1 MAGHSVQPD
10 IPPEGLTVLKVP
22 EDDPSVDILFVHG
35 FTGHPYL
42 TWRHKHG
49 THESQDETQN
59 DAEPPSKSRKL
70 HFFSKPYE
78 NHVVYWPI
86 DLLPTTIPGAR
97 IMTYGYN
104 TNLRNKFFGP
114 PPSRNSV
121 YDIAW
126 DMLVAVEATRRTA
139 PDRPILFVAH
149 SLGGIVVKEMLRRSY
164 RCGRGNEH
172 LRQVASSTI
181 GVMFFGTPHSGT
193 DPRGLLLHTLEILI
207 RGLGWT
213 LNKHVLDALLP
224 SSERLRDLRDDF
236 GPVAQEHGWVIHS
249 FQEQF
254 GVRFTAGA
262 GGSKV
267 VEDTSSYLGCPSIEV
282 TQHIASNHMDMCRFP
297 SLNDTEYRKVAAAL
311 DRMVER
317 SGSSRKG
324 PNSHGE
330 EAPPALTPQRCR
342 GLLESLEFDHM
353 GDRQANIKRAHH
365 KTCKWFFG
373 HQAYKNW
380 MDENKVPEHNGVLWI
395 RGNPGTGKS
404 TLLKYLLERT
414 KSPAKRGVG
423 DSKPKK
429 IISFFFHARGND
441 LEKSTAGMYRH
452 LIQQLLHKA
461 SDAKLLNIWSRLD
474 DLGLTTAAN
483 PRWTIDRLKDLLQA
497 SILEMSCPIICFI
510 DALDECDEYEIRDML
525 SYFSNL
531 GQYVHEEGG
540 LLQLCLSSRHY
551 PHITIENSLPLTLEG
566 QEGHSQDIVDYLK
579 SELHIGNSK
588 LAQTIRHE
596 MLERASG
603 IFMWVVLVVQIL
615 NKEFDDGNIHALRR
629 KLNEIPSDL
638 HELFQKILTRDKRN
652 TDQLLLCIQWV
663 LFSKRP
669 LSPEELYFAILSRSD
684 DNESLL
690 SHAWEQEEI
699 TRDDIRKFIVSSS
712 KGLAEVTL
720 SKKPTAQFIHESV
733 RDYLLRDEGLSKVWP
748 GLGKD
753 FSWTSHDV
761 LKICCLNYINTM
773 GAETGIT
780 DLESDVPKAPR
791 RQTRVPKLFE
801 ILAKKFPFLEYALQN
816 IFYHSD
822 LAQSGGVCQI
832 QFLKSFPRE
841 RWIRLDNGISR
852 YRSREH
858 TLAATLLYILA
869 EKNAANLIRVLPERF
884 TCVEYFN
891 EPGTERY
898 GPPLVAAIAHGSHEA
913 IAQLLLS
920 DAELSQHCNPSFIQ
934 EVSPSTE
941 GQRNRRRQNLSL
953 EWRPKNK
960 AGARSMLYYLLY
972 YAHPPYVAYFL
983 ELGCKHTSKST
994 GHLTSERRAVRE
1006 AAPQHIHLRSVQT
1019 ETTRPECLRL
1029 RAGEATAVNEARPKD
1044 GLEAVVR
1051 VRPQVAVVGIGSTAC
1066 RNAS

>member
-1 MAGHSVQPD
+1 
-10 IPPEGLTVLKVP
+10 
-22 EDDPSVDILFVHG
+22 
-35 FTGHPYL
+35 
-42 TWRHKHG
+42 
-49 THESQDETQN
+49 
-59 DAEPPSKSRKL
+59 
-70 HFFSKPYE
+70 
-78 NHVVYWPI
+78 
-86 DLLPTTIPGAR
+86 
-97 IMTYGYN
+97 
-104 TNLRNKFFGP
+104 
-114 PPSRNSV
+114 
-121 YDIAW
+121 
-126 DMLVAVEATRRTA
+126 
-139 PDRPILFVAH
+139 
-149 SLGGIVVKEMLRRSY
+149 
-164 RCGRGNEH
+164 
-172 LRQVASSTI
+172 
-181 GVMFFGTPHSGT
+181 MFFGTPHSGA
-193 DPRGLLLHTLEILI
+193 DPRGLLLHTLEVLI

-254 GVRFTAGA
+254 GARFTAGV

-282 TQHIASNHMDMCRFP
+282 TQHIASNHMDMCRFS

-311 DRMVER
+311 ERMVER
-317 SGSSRKG
+317 SGVSREG
-324 PNSHGE
+324 SNSHGE
-330 EAPPALTPQRCR
+330 EALPASTSERCR
-342 GLLESLEFDHM
+342 CLLEFLEFNHM

-365 KTCKWFFG
+365 KTCKWFFR

-404 TLLKYLLERT
+404 TLMKYLLERT
-414 KSPAKRGVG
+414 KSPAKRGVA
-423 DSKPKK
+423 DSKPRK
-429 IISFFFHARGND
+429 IISFFFHARGNG

-452 LIQQLLHKA
+452 LIQQLLHNA
-461 SDAKLLNIWSRLD
+461 SDTKLLDIWSRLD
-474 DLGLTTAAN
+474 DPGLTTTAN

-497 SILEMSCPIICFI
+497 SILEMSCPITCFI

-525 SYFSNL
+525 SFFSNL
-531 GQYVHEEGG
+531 GEYVHEDGG
-540 LLQLCLSSRHY
+540 LVQLCLSSRHY
-551 PHITIENSLPLTLEG
+551 PHITIEKSLSLTLEG

-579 SELHIGNSK
+579 SELHIGSSK

-638 HELFQKILTRDKRN
+638 HELFQKILTRDERN
-652 TDQLLLCIQWV
+652 LDQLLLCIQWV

-669 LSPEELYFAILSRSD
+669 LSPEELYFAILSKSD

-712 KGLAEVTL
+712 KGLVEVTS

-733 RDYLLRDEGLSKVWP
+733 RDYLVRDQGLSKVWP
-748 GLGKD
+748 RLGKD
-753 FSWTSHDV
+753 FSWASHDV
-761 LKICCLNYINTM
+761 LKTCCLNYINTM

-780 DLESDVPKAPR
+780 DPEPDVPKAPGQQKR
-791 RQTRVPKLFE
+791 MPKLFE
-801 ILAKKFPFLEYALQN
+801 TSAKKFPFLEYALQN
-816 IFYHSD
+816 IFHHSD

-841 RWIRLDNGISR
+841 RWIRLDNGMSR
-852 YRSREH
+852 YLSWEH

-934 EVSPSTE
+934 NVPLPTE
-941 GQRNRRRQNLSL
+941 GQRNKRRQKLGP
-953 EWRPKNK
+953 EWRPQNK
-960 AGARSMLYYLLY
+960 ADARSMLCYLLD

-983 ELGCKHTSKST
+983 DLGCWREHLHSADYRTFEELDQPTLETLLSSQYFKCLKERKAMFYVYTGALLAAVGQDNEKLVRLLLDKGADANSQGGHYGNALQAASCFGNENVVQLLLDKGADVNLQGGYYGNALQAASYGGNERVVQLLFDKGGDVNLQGGFYGNALQAASYKGNEKVVQLLFDKGADVNLQGGFYGNALQAASSLGNESVVQLLLDKGADINAQGGCYGNALQAAERYGLKKVVQILLDNGAHATPKEEST
-994 GHLTSERRAVRE
+994 EMLYRR
-1006 AAPQHIHLRSVQT
+1006 P
-1019 ETTRPECLRL
+1019 
-1029 RAGEATAVNEARPKD
+1029 
-1044 GLEAVVR
+1044 
-1051 VRPQVAVVGIGSTAC
+1051 VGIQGFQTLYETGPL
-1066 RNAS
+1066 